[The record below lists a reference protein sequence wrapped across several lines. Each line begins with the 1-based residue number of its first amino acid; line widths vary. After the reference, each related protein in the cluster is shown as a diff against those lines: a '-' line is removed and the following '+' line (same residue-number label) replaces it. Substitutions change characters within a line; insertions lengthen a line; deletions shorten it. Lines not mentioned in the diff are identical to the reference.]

1 MTASPVRF
9 VIGALVVGY
18 GIAGLII
25 LWNIFKYG
33 EARLLP
39 KDSPPSLLGE
49 REPTFQKGNFQRW
62 WKGARA
68 NFSDQVEL
76 ARQEQIKKKHG
87 K

>member
-1 MTASPVRF
+1 MTVSPVRF
-9 VIGALVVGY
+9 VIGTLVIGY
-18 GIAGLII
+18 GAAGLVI

-49 REPTFQKGNFQRW
+49 QEATFQKGNFQRW
-62 WKGARA
+62 LKGALA

-76 ARQEQIKKKHG
+76 ARQSQIKKKRR
-87 K
+87 